1 MTGMDNREGNQV
13 RLTDEERLI
22 CDAIDRQRDRLAG
35 VSDRIHALSEMG
47 YQEFRSS
54 DLLVTTLREAG
65 LGVTTGTSGLP
76 TAFHAVLGGAL
87 PGPSIAFLAEY
98 DALPGLGHACGHN
111 LIGTAA
117 VGAAIGLREAQ
128 HLLPGEV
135 HVFGTPAEEGFA
147 PGAGGK
153 VVMFN
158 EGAFHRMDAVLM
170 IHPGEPFCGG
180 GPSLA
185 RENFRLIFY
194 GRRPK
199 TGEARWESADS
210 QDGLMLTQMGIHV
223 LRQHVSPDV
232 VIQWIIEKGGE
243 NPNIIPVESHA
254 RMYVRANTMDTV
266 RKVVARVMDCAQ
278 GAAAAIGGRVE
289 YHRHAQPYDEVV
301 PSLTLNKTLVDALL
315 DIGVPPEDVSLT
327 PKQKQPTHSNDLGI
341 ISKHIPSLS
350 ASIIAGP
357 RGLVLHTAEAT
368 EAMKSETAH
377 HGMII
382 GAKAMAVMAWR
393 LATHPDLLQRAK
405 QELSIAPG

>member
-1 MTGMDNREGNQV
+1 MH
-13 RLTDEERLI
+13 LTDEERLI
-22 CDAIDRQRDRLAG
+22 CDAIDQQKDRLAAI
-35 VSDRIHALSEMG
+35 SDQVHAFSEMG
-47 YQEFRSS
+47 YQEFKSS
-54 DLLVTTLREAG
+54 DLLVSALRDAG
-65 LGVTTGTSGLP
+65 LAVTTGTSGLP
-76 TAFHAVLGGAL
+76 TAFHGVLKGAS

-117 VGAAIGLREAQ
+117 LGAVIGLRAVE
-128 HLLPGEV
+128 HLLPGDA

-158 EGAFHRMDAVLM
+158 EGAFQGMDAVLM

-199 TGEARWESADS
+199 TGEPRWEAADS
-210 QDGLMLTQMGIHV
+210 QDGLMLTQMAIHV

-266 RKVVARVMDCAQ
+266 KKVVARVMDCAK
-278 GAAAAIGGRVE
+278 GAASAIGGRVE
-289 YHRHAQPYDEVV
+289 YHRHAQPYEEVV
-301 PSLTLNKTLVDALL
+301 PSPTLNRTLVEALL
-315 DIGVPPEDVSLT
+315 DIGVPSEDVSLT

-357 RGLVLHTAEAT
+357 RGLVLHTVEAT
-368 EAMKSETAH
+368 EATKSKTAH
-377 HGMII
+377 QGMIV
-382 GAKAMAVMAWR
+382 GAKAMALMAWR
-393 LATHPDLLQRAK
+393 LARQPDLLERAK
-405 QELSIAPG
+405 QELKMAVG